1 MGHQSFSG
9 EGGVMVK
16 RGKKQVIVIAERC
29 KECGFCID
37 FCPKHIL
44 GKSDEINSRGYY
56 PVCVDDNDECTGCN
70 ICSMICP
77 DFAIYITSVEGKH
90 FSI

>member
-1 MGHQSFSG
+1 MKGNLKQGYS
-9 EGGVMVK
+9 
-16 RGKKQVIVIAERC
+16 QVIVIAERC
-29 KECGFCID
+29 KGCGFCIE

-44 GKSDEINSRGYY
+44 YESTEINSQGYH
-56 PVCVDDNDECTGCN
+56 PVGVNGSDKCTGCN

-77 DFAIYITSVEGKH
+77 DFAIYTISVEGKH